1 MTSSVAVDDPA
12 HSSLP
17 PYDEPF
23 RAERSPFL
31 WLFEREV
38 LRFLSIWRYSV
49 FGPVLSTALF
59 VIVFGSALGGHVDTV
74 DGVSY
79 GRFIV
84 PGLFAQAILNVG
96 FFNGTTS
103 LFEARRDR
111 YIHDVFASPLRW
123 WEINAALVGGG
134 VARGIVVGAGV
145 LAVALPLTG
154 SGSVARP
161 LVLLLGTLGVLLV
174 AAQVGV
180 IAGSLA
186 KSLDHVYSME
196 SIVLLPL
203 GFLGGVFYS
212 VRQLPPVWDVLSRLD
227 PVFWLVQVERIGFLG
242 HGDVGAGWAL
252 LTVWAL
258 AAALSAWSAAMFAT
272 GRLKP

>member
-12 HSSLP
+12 HPSLP
-17 PYDEPF
+17 SYDEPF

-59 VIVFGSALGGHVDTV
+59 VIVFGTALGRHVDTV

-123 WEINAALVGGG
+123 WEINVALVGGG
-134 VARGIVVGAGV
+134 IARGVVVGGGV
-145 LAVALPLTG
+145 LVVALPLTG
-154 SGSVARP
+154 GGSVARP

-196 SIVLLPL
+196 SIILLPL

-212 VRQLPPVWDVLSRLD
+212 VHQLPPVWDVLSRLD

-252 LTVWAL
+252 LVVWAL
-258 AAALSAWSAAMFAT
+258 GAALSAWSAAMFAT

>member
-1 MTSSVAVDDPA
+1 MSSTTDTAV
-12 HSSLP
+12 LP
-17 PYDEPF
+17 SYDEPF
-23 RAERSPFL
+23 KPERSPFL
-31 WLFEREV
+31 WLLEREI
-38 LRFLSIWRYSV
+38 LRFLTIWRYSV
-49 FGPVLSTALF
+49 VGPVLSTVLF
-59 VIVFGSALGGHVDTV
+59 VVVFGSALGGHVDTI

-84 PGLFAQAILNVG
+84 PGLFAQAIVNVG

-123 WEINAALVGGG
+123 WEINAALVSGGI
-134 VARGIVVGAGV
+134 ARGAVVGAGV

-154 SGSVARP
+154 SAGVARP
-161 LVLLLGTLGVLLV
+161 FVLLFGTLGVLLV

-212 VRQLPPVWDVLSRLD
+212 VHQLPPVWAVLSHLD

-242 HGDVGAGWAL
+242 QGDVDAVWAL
-252 LTVWAL
+252 LVVWAL

>member
-1 MTSSVAVDDPA
+1 MSASDLLTPQ
-12 HSSLP
+12 

-23 RAERSPFL
+23 RAQRPAFL

-38 LRFLSIWRYSV
+38 LRFLNIWRYTV
-49 FGPVLSTALF
+49 VGPVLSTLLF
-59 VIVFGSALGGHVDTV
+59 VVVFGTALGHHVDTI
-74 DGVSY
+74 DGVTY
-79 GRFIV
+79 GRFIM
-84 PGLFAQAILNVG
+84 PGLLAQAIVNVG
-96 FFNGTTS
+96 FVNGTTS

-123 WEINAALVGGG
+123 WEIDAALVGGG
-134 VARGIVVGAGV
+134 LVRGLAVGAGV
-145 LAVALPLTG
+145 LVVALPLTG
-154 SGSVARP
+154 GGGIARP
-161 LVLLLGTLGVLLV
+161 LVLLLGTGGVLLV

-196 SIVLLPL
+196 GLILLPL
-203 GFLGGVFYS
+203 SFLGGVFYS
-212 VRQLPPVWDVLSRLD
+212 VRQLPSTWDIASRFD

-242 HGDVGAGWAL
+242 RGDVGAGWAL
-252 LTVWAL
+252 LVVWGLGLAL
-258 AAALSAWSAAMFAT
+258 TAWSATIFAT

>member
-1 MTSSVAVDDPA
+1 MSTFEILEP
-12 HSSLP
+12 P

-23 RAERSPFL
+23 EVERPAFL
-31 WLFEREV
+31 WLLEREV
-38 LRFLSIWRYSV
+38 LRFANIWRYSV
-49 FGPVLSTALF
+49 VGPVLSTVLF
-59 VIVFGSALGGHVDTV
+59 VIVFGTALGRHVDPI

-79 GRFIV
+79 ERFIV
-84 PGLFAQAILNVG
+84 PGLFAQAIVNVG

-134 VARGIVVGAGV
+134 IARGIVVGGGV
-145 LAVALPLTG
+145 LAVVLPLTG
-154 SGSVARP
+154 SGIANAAVFAF
-161 LVLLLGTLGVLLV
+161 GTLGVLLV

-180 IAGSLA
+180 IAGGLA

-196 SIVLLPL
+196 SIILLPL

-212 VRQLPPVWDVLSRLD
+212 VEQLPRTWDILSRFD

-242 HGDVGAGWAL
+242 HGDVNAGWAL
-252 LTVWAL
+252 LVVWGL
-258 AAALSAWSAAMFAT
+258 GLGLSAWSAAIFAS